1 MLYGMLG
8 SGSCLLSEIAHALH
22 EESRKINVVDRLSQ
36 HLAKGVQ
43 EEAPLEYLRLVRNRV
58 PKHPTVYLDD
68 SDVIKPEGQHFE
80 ALGIVRD
87 GSAST
92 ENKNVYK
99 IFLKLLNE
107 NQDFVIRIRKNRK
120 LYYQNRWFSA
130 TELCAR
136 RKGKVKMRLRYRGEE
151 HEAYL
156 SHVKVQLTA
165 AKREVFLVLVYGITE
180 NPMMLVTNKQ
190 ILSKNDVMDVA
201 RTYFSRWRIEEY
213 FRAKK
218 QVFDFEN
225 FRVRSLAAINALL
238 L

>member
-1 MLYGMLG
+1 MTYSTTNVYRMKREIITFSKKISSCLPRTEQKFFTDMLYGMLG

-43 EEAPLEYLRLVRNRV
+43 EEALLDYLRLVRNRV

-99 IFLKLLNE
+99 TLNFFISAAMTFLTEMQRQQKHGLLAVITE
-107 NQDFVIRIRKNRK
+107 AADPIKQKVHFFHYRIELGIRSILFHAKCGVKDWFKTLQPDRNQ
-120 LYYQNRWFSA
+120 L
-130 TELCAR
+130 
-136 RKGKVKMRLRYRGEE
+136 RLR
-151 HEAYL
+151 
-156 SHVKVQLTA
+156 
-165 AKREVFLVLVYGITE
+165 LVG
-180 NPMMLVTNKQ
+180 
-190 ILSKNDVMDVA
+190 
-201 RTYFSRWRIEEY
+201 
-213 FRAKK
+213 
-218 QVFDFEN
+218 
-225 FRVRSLAAINALL
+225 
-238 L
+238 